1 MTGEVSN
8 GVMFARAR
16 RDGENATDS
25 ASQTQ
30 VEPGPPDFNQVIGNN
45 ADDTSELSVQEPTAP
60 PLTEVIGEPIAP
72 TTSNAVVVGATAW
85 ILTILFSL

>member
-1 MTGEVSN
+1 MTSEVST

-16 RDGENATDS
+16 RDDENAIDS

-30 VEPGPPDFNQVIGNN
+30 VEPGPPDVVINN
-45 ADDTSELSVQEPTAP
+45 TADITDGSDVQEPTAP
-60 PLTEVIGEPIAP
+60 PLTKVIDEPIAP
-72 TTSNAVVVGATAW
+72 TTTSAVVVGATAW